1 MRAWILACL
10 IPAVALAWIP
20 FAARAANPPPPAP
33 ASEPGVLGWLNQV
46 QRAMDGTAAQVAEVL
61 KQATTGIPAPAK
73 APAKAPATPLAKRAE
88 AGAGPAPAPPVAVA
102 AAVPFEGGQWSSPDG
117 LAGSQYLGEASLV
130 MEGIRRLHGGQPGA
144 PDPMAAEW
152 APFFTM
158 PTEGTR
164 ADLNALLPVVTEM
177 VGLQAAVAS
186 SATAFDA
193 AWEEA
198 VTAAG
203 VESEEGARQALEMAA
218 MHKAELE
225 SQQARL
231 VQLGQKAKAIGP
243 LRDPVKEY
251 RRVGAEHEAHARTLQ
266 ALAPQPVAAVP
277 GKPPP
282 PAASAPCTSPYGDCE
297 VTNVQHVNV
306 GDQPKALINPVA
318 LAVCR
323 QENEAA
329 QLAYQKCLDA
339 KTVVCRAPVPDPYC
353 DGPGASVQNTVPAPA
368 PAAAAAASSTETQ
381 KQQRILEIEA
391 NLEIIQQNLSRDQA
405 DLGKETNQ
413 DRRASLQFRILQ
425 AQSDLAAEKDL
436 KTSLETG
443 QLVHT
448 RSPFDDYAHDQFVE
462 KIRVNQQAM
471 EQFQNASDGLQRLA
485 YLLPP
490 GEADAARAFIA
501 RQVTPED
508 RSKLN
513 MTKLREIAHAL
524 NFKVQGFQGLQ
535 QARDEE
541 AAARASMYMEMAQN
555 IKDAADGGMQACS
568 LLGGRGLSLAYSAAT
583 GYAGGGGT
591 GSLIQVAASLT
602 TPTALALTAFQ
613 GYQEGGWS
621 GAGQSLAI
629 SYVTGKATTYALGK
643 AMSLGGRPPATGT
656 VKEVK
661 DLARFNEA
669 RTTGIARAKEFQKMN
684 EEALRLAKLAQR
696 GDPSAARRLADLER
710 TMEDKA
716 TTIQTDMHAKSF
728 LKYKGSVYTQKAF
741 NGSIG
746 SVHAKVQERFHEM
759 MQQKPMQW
767 SPTKLKEFRNSS
779 SAGTVGMDFDIGLDP
794 SQARSLLKG
803 GKPATQHEWQTDAQ
817 KAWNKS
823 YVEVTGRD
831 PERSWET
838 VTTTIH
844 PEAYKDLNMLGQDR
858 SKVSKL
864 WAGQSADVTRYK
876 MLHLSRSPLLS
887 EMEKL
892 QEISRGTS
900 KDMTTKLLPL
910 MKKTPSST
918 AASAEAMAAA
928 KQHWTKVNSVL
939 EAFGRGDI
947 DSVNASRRI
956 RELTGGKSIRE
967 VVDETSTLM
976 ESLIKRTGQ

>member
-1 MRAWILACL
+1 MA
-10 IPAVALAWIP
+10 
-20 FAARAANPPPPAP
+20 
-33 ASEPGVLGWLNQV
+33 
-46 QRAMDGTAAQVAEVL
+46 
-61 KQATTGIPAPAK
+61 
-73 APAKAPATPLAKRAE
+73 PLAASS
-88 AGAGPAPAPPVAVA
+88 
-102 AAVPFEGGQWSSPDG
+102 AVPFEGGKGSSPDE
-117 LAGSQYLGEASLV
+117 LAGSLYLGEASMV
-130 MEGIRRLHGGQPGA
+130 VEGIRRLHGGQPGES
-144 PDPMAAEW
+144 DPMAAEW
-152 APFFTM
+152 APYFLM

-164 ADLNALLPVVTEM
+164 DDLNALLPVVTEM

-198 VTAAG
+198 QTAAG
-203 VESEEGARQALEMAA
+203 VESEEGTRQALEMAA
-218 MHKAELE
+218 MHKGELE

-231 VQLGQKAKAIGP
+231 VQLAQKAKAIGP

-251 RRVGAEHEAHARTLQ
+251 RRVGAEHEAHVKTLQ
-266 ALAPQPVAAVP
+266 SLATQPVAAGQ

-297 VTNVQHVNV
+297 VTNVKHVNV

-329 QLAYQKCLDA
+329 QLAFQKCLEK

-353 DGPGASVQNTVPAPA
+353 DGPGTSVQNAVPA

-381 KQQRILEIEA
+381 KQQRILEIDA
-391 NLEIIQQNLSRDQA
+391 NLEIIRQNMSRDQA
-405 DLGKETNQ
+405 DLGKET
-413 DRRASLQFRILQ
+413 DEKRRASLQFRILQ
-425 AQSDLAAEKDL
+425 AQSDLAAERDL
-436 KTSLETG
+436 KISLETG

-462 KIRVNQQAM
+462 QIRVSQQSM
-471 EQFQNASDGLQRLA
+471 EQFQHASDGLQRLA

-524 NFKVQGFQGLQ
+524 NSKVQGFQGLQ
-535 QARDEE
+535 QAKDEE

-591 GSLIQVAASLT
+591 GSLIQAAASLT

-643 AMSLGGRPPATGT
+643 AMSLGSRPPPGN
-656 VKEVK
+656 VKAK
-661 DLARFNEA
+661 DAMDMARFKQA
-669 RTTGIARAKEFQKMN
+669 REDGVSLAKDFQRTN
-684 EEALRLAKLAQR
+684 EEALRLAKAAQR
-696 GDPSAARRLADLER
+696 GDPAAARRLAELEKA
-710 TMEDKA
+710 MEGKA
-716 TTIQTDMHAKSF
+716 AAIQEDMHAKSF

-741 NGSIG
+741 NKSVG
-746 SVHAKVQERFHEM
+746 SVHAKVQEKFHET
-759 MQQKPMQW
+759 MQKEEW
-767 SPTKLKEFRNSS
+767 SPAKLKKFHNSS
-779 SAGTVGMDFDIGLDP
+779 SAGSVGMDFDIGLAP
-794 SQARSLLKG
+794 AQARSLMKG
-803 GKPATQHEWQTDAQ
+803 GKPATQYEWQTDAQ

-823 YVEVTGRD
+823 YRDVTQRSA
-831 PERSWET
+831 ERSWET
-838 VTTTIH
+838 VTTSIH
-844 PEAYKDLNMLGQDR
+844 PEAYRDLKLLGQDK
-858 SKVSKL
+858 SQVSKM

-876 MLHLSRSPLLS
+876 MLHLSRDPHLS

-900 KDMTTKLLPL
+900 KDMSTKLLPL
-910 MKKTPSST
+910 LKQTPSKT
-918 AASAEAMAAA
+918 VASAEAMAAA

-939 EAFGRGDI
+939 EAFGRGDV
-947 DSVNASRRI
+947 DPVNASRRI

-967 VVDETSTLM
+967 VVDQSSTLM
-976 ESLIKRTGQ
+976 ESLIKGTGK